1 MCDDNVFEDMINH
14 LRQSS
19 ELTRRRFGALTFG
32 AGLTMALP
40 RAANALDVTESD
52 VEIKTSDGIADAYFV
67 HPSKGSF
74 AGVIIWTDAFG
85 LRAAFKQMGKRLA
98 EEGYSVLIPNPYY
111 RTRKAPVF
119 PQGTSFQTEEGRK
132 QIMAAMSS
140 LTADTQITD
149 AKACVAF
156 MDNQASVNKKLK
168 MGTAGYC
175 MGGPFTLRTAAT
187 FPDRIGAAASFHG
200 ANLVTDKTDSP
211 HLLIPKI
218 KANYL
223 FAIAENDD
231 MKQPDAKDVLRTSF
245 ANAKLNAEI
254 EVYNGAQHGWC
265 PPDAAV
271 YNETQAEK
279 AWSRML
285 SLFKKSLI

>member
-231 MKQPDAKDVLRTSF
+231 VKQPDAKDVLRTSF